1 VFECHPVRPTR
12 AILLVALVPALAL
25 PAAAGAAT
33 LTVDKSCYR
42 EGSEAVATGLAFN
55 GNSQVTFTLDGQ
67 PFTDP
72 SNPPTSDAAGTV
84 NAQFRVGSPPGRQ
97 RTYVLA
103 ASDGTN
109 TAETN
114 FTATDLDVAV
124 NPRRGNP
131 GRRKRVRARGFDQG
145 RILRFHVRG
154 PRTRNGAVGR
164 VRGTCGKVNRRVRI
178 FRATYPSGIY
188 TVQFD
193 QRRRYSPSARP
204 RVVFQV
210 TIFRTS
216 RSSLAATAFSPE
228 ETWTPLD

>member
-1 VFECHPVRPTR
+1 VRPTR
-12 AILLVALVPALAL
+12 AILLAALAPALAV
-25 PAAAGAAT
+25 PASAGAAT
-33 LTVDKSCYR
+33 LTVDKPCYR
-42 EGSEAVATGLAFN
+42 EGSQAVATGLGFN
-55 GNSQVTFTLDGQ
+55 GNSQVTFTLDGD

-84 NAQFRVGSPPGRQ
+84 NAQFTVGSPPGRQ

-109 TAETN
+109 SAQAN

-131 GRRKRVRARGFDQG
+131 GRRKRVRARGFNTG
-145 RILRFHVRG
+145 SVLRFHVRG
-154 PRTRNGAVGR
+154 PRTRNGRVGR
-164 VRGTCGKVNRRVRI
+164 VRGACGNVDKRVRI
-178 FRATYPSGIY
+178 VSASYPSGIY

-193 QRRRYSPSARP
+193 ERRRYSSTARP